1 MTWPLRRAGHRSLP
15 YVYVAIGTILHIA
28 LPFPAR
34 EGSQGV
40 RSESGRWA
48 KASPGSVQ
56 PPLPGRALGR
66 LAQHPNEAVE
76 HFLVHRSEHLV
87 ANRFQGRE
95 RGECRTIG
103 PLAGQRVVDVDHR
116 DQSRSLGD
124 LRARQTTR
132 IPGAVEPLVVLE
144 HGRAHV
150 RRQSLALL
158 AEHFQ
163 PHLRMLHHRLPLV
176 GVQGAGFV
184 QNQIRDSG
192 LSDVVKE
199 GAHPERSE
207 LVAIVSTVVRERG
220 AIDADVHGMSV
231 DGVVVHRL
239 YQTRDAARR
248 SRDLAGDLTY
258 DAHRH
263 FDVLWGSWRE
273 EDELSRRYGRV
284 VHQGRFHIDREF
296 IIR

>member
-1 MTWPLRRAGHRSLP
+1 M
-15 YVYVAIGTILHIA
+15 
-28 LPFPAR
+28 
-34 EGSQGV
+34 
-40 RSESGRWA
+40 
-48 KASPGSVQ
+48 
-56 PPLPGRALGR
+56 
-66 LAQHPNEAVE
+66 
-76 HFLVHRSEHLV
+76 
-87 ANRFQGRE
+87 
-95 RGECRTIG
+95 
-103 PLAGQRVVDVDHR
+103 
-116 DQSRSLGD
+116 
-124 LRARQTTR
+124 
-132 IPGAVEPLVVLE
+132 VLE

-176 GVQGAGFV
+176 GVQSAGLV

-263 FDVLWGSWRE
+263 FDVLWGAWRE

-284 VHQGRFHIDREF
+284 VHQGRFHIDARAHHPVKDSSAPSAF
-296 IIR
+296 PPAATSPPAKRMYRVVTLLVIRRSLAAFVNIVVGFTVQDPLTAHVVI